1 MIEKSD
7 IVKSLNGR
15 DTGKYFFVLNV
26 DDGYAMLADG
36 KGRRVELPKKKKLKH
51 VQLAAKT
58 PMRTA
63 EKIRNNE
70 KITNSDL
77 RRALAEFAAGAN
89 EDRGGM

>member
-15 DTGKYFFVLNV
+15 DIGKYFFVLNV
-26 DDGYAMLADG
+26 EDGYAMLADG

-51 VQLAAKT
+51 IQLAAKT
-58 PMRTA
+58 QMRTA

-77 RRALAEFAAGAN
+77 RKALAEFAAGAN

>member
-7 IVKSLNGR
+7 IVRSLNGR
-15 DTGKYFFVLNV
+15 DIGKLFFVMNV
-26 DDGYAMLADG
+26 EDGYAMLANG

-58 PMRTA
+58 QTRTA
-63 EKIRNNE
+63 EKIKNNE
-70 KITNSDL
+70 RITNSDL
-77 RRALAEFAAGAN
+77 RRALAEFAAGAD